1 MRRKI
6 QMRRTKQQIKF
17 EILSL
22 CTNPQ
27 KITHIMSNTGTC
39 HKLLRK
45 YLDELIQKNL
55 IEKLPRKGKGKH
67 RYKITATGHIF
78 IMRCRQLQE
87 LE

>member
-1 MRRKI
+1 MQRRI
-6 QMRRTKQQIKF
+6 QMPRTKQQIKI

-22 CTNPQ
+22 CKNPQ
-27 KITHIMSNTGTC
+27 KITNIMSNTGTR

-55 IEKLPRKGKGKH
+55 IKKLPREGKGKH
-67 RYKITATGHIF
+67 RYKTTATGHLFNIKWH
-78 IMRCRQLQE
+78 QLQE